1 MGVPGARKGYSVS
14 FGTSTFIVR
23 LRIMTTIS
31 TLEDTITA
39 MIVAILWMWTA
50 IVCVPSVGL
59 LVFQWWS
66 VAFVAVIAAAVGV
79 AVTTREFPKEDTVHE
94 ELSA

>member
-14 FGTSTFIVR
+14 PGASTFMVR

-39 MIVAILWMWTA
+39 MIVAIAAMRTS
-50 IVCVPSVGL
+50 IPSARG
-59 LVFQWWS
+59 
-66 VAFVAVIAAAVGV
+66 
-79 AVTTREFPKEDTVHE
+79 H
-94 ELSA
+94 